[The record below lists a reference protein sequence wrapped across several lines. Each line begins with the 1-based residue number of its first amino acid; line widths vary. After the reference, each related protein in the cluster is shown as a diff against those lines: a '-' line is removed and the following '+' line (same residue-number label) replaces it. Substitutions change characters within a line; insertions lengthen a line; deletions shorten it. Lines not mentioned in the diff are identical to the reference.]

1 VTDLAAFEF
10 NDFGKAK
17 IKNYKVSPDAFFQ
30 AAIHIATKRTLYVP
44 QFFIFADSPSEE
56 S

>member
-1 VTDLAAFEF
+1 MTDLSAFEF

-30 AAIHIATKRTLYVP
+30 AALHIATKRTLYVDR
-44 QFFIFADSPSEE
+44 FTCNHAMDSL
-56 S
+56 